1 MSAMSVMS
9 CNSKVRLQVTGC
21 CKLQQSLT
29 QIWFI
34 WIGEESCGKRREKY
48 EQWHNELTT
57 QLPATLESMSHL
69 SWQIQTSSSGTR
81 PSLLLIH
88 HHVGIV
94 HLDGVLSCFPR
105 LQVVLGWSRSSRQL
119 VQGCVVELP
128 IPCSGAARSMGV
140 DLLAQTCKRSP
151 GAAYVEL
158 DRPQGQSQRALSRS
172 NEWRG
177 VLLSYPRYSWRA
189 CYQRKGWTEGMLKE
203 SHSAREAQKSCAL
216 LFFNSISVK
225 GSHQAKS
232 SSPSACSVASSL
244 RSLWMERCLV
254 VGLKGPWC
262 FLTAG
267 SRHTPARCGG
277 SCTWAGTSLLRTS
290 LMRSQQRL
298 PLYRKCCSTR
308 KVVWKV
314 RKHPGQTSDCT

>member
-1 MSAMSVMS
+1 MWPTHDCLLLEGS
-9 CNSKVRLQVTGC
+9 
-21 CKLQQSLT
+21 
-29 QIWFI
+29 
-34 WIGEESCGKRREKY
+34 SCGSGSPCHGDGQRRDGWCRRDPAQGSDCVAVFYPSSKSFALAHPPPC
-48 EQWHNELTT
+48 WHS
-57 QLPATLESMSHL
+57 PPRWSA
-69 SWQIQTSSSGTR
+69 
-81 PSLLLIH
+81 
-88 HHVGIV
+88 V
-94 HLDGVLSCFPR
+94 VLSA
-105 LQVVLGWSRSSRQL
+105 VA
-119 VQGCVVELP
+119 GCVGVVAEQSSACSRLVELP

-244 RSLWMERCLV
+244 RNLWVERCLV